1 MTRQEITAVVLE
13 VLGDVAPDADLAS
26 LGATEPMQEA
36 LELDSFD
43 FLTFLQGLDEAL
55 GVEIPERDY
64 PQLTTIEACVDYVAG
79 RLPAPA

>member
-1 MTRQEITAVVLE
+1 MTPEQITETILE
-13 VLGDVAPDADLAS
+13 VLGDVAPDADVTDLAADAP
-26 LGATEPMQEA
+26 LQET

-43 FLTFLQGLDEAL
+43 FLTFLQGLDDAL

-64 PQLTTIEACVDYVAG
+64 PQLSTLAAAVDYLTA